1 VLVDGD
7 GETLLCFVLSDH
19 IFVKEAFDFAG
30 LGQRRPRG
38 NGFSLLIVGNYL
50 IADVD
55 ALIADVNGG
64 TGNEFFNFILR
75 LAAE

>member
-7 GETLLCFVLSDH
+7 GETLFGFVLADH

-30 LGQRRPRG
+30 LGQRRPGR
-38 NGFSLLIVGNYL
+38 NGFSLLIVGNDL

-55 ALIADVNGG
+55 ALVADVNGG
-64 TGNEFFNFILR
+64 TGNEFLNFILR
-75 LAAE
+75 LTAE